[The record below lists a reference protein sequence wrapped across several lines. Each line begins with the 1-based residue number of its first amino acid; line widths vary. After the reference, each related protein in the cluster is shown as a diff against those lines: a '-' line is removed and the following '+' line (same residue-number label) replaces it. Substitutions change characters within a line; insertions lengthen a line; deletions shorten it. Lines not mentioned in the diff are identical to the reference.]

1 MSNTAYNDLHVINHS
16 ARSFLAAKYSSCPA
30 SLRLTSGLPHGIQT
44 LMQAAFSQSTWRKH
58 EAALNCFKLFETSLL
73 LSSPWPLSHTVLC
86 SFTVWVCTEKKL
98 KSSTI
103 SSYLSSLKT
112 IHSLRNLDCSAFDNF
127 TLKSLIRGK
136 ENQEIYSTEG
146 NSSRRVMTLPLLK
159 LLGHEI
165 AISNWGENSK
175 QTVWAA
181 FTLAFFGSFRMG
193 EILPQQ
199 EKNFSPKDTLLWG
212 DLNFLDKNHILIHIK
227 SPKSRL
233 PQGEFV
239 DIFSFTGHGVCP
251 VAALVALK
259 DSQHSIIPT
268 SPVFC
273 FQNFTNLTKTTVNS
287 ILPQLLLPHL
297 GSESNNFSGHSF
309 RAGIPAI
316 LACHPE
322 EANSS
327 DIMGWGRWKSE
338 AYQCYTRLKLDQKR
352 GAFQKISNLL
362 NL

>member
-1 MSNTAYNDLHVINHS
+1 MRGSLT
-16 ARSFLAAKYSSCPA
+16 AKYSSCPA
-30 SLRLTSGLPHGIQT
+30 SLRLTSGLSVGIQT
-44 LMQAAFSQSTWRKH
+44 LLQAAFSQSTWRKH
-58 EAALNCFKLFETSLL
+58 EAALNCFKLYENTHPP
-73 LSSPWPLSHTVLC
+73 SSSWPLNHTILC
-86 SFTVWVCTEKKL
+86 SFTVWACNERKL
-98 KSSTI
+98 KSSSI

-112 IHSLRNLDCSAFDNF
+112 IHSLQNLDCSAFDNF

-146 NSSRRVMTLPLLK
+146 NCSRRVMTLPLLK

-165 AISNWGENSK
+165 AISKWGENSK

-181 FTLAFFGSFRMG
+181 LTIAFFGSFRMG
-193 EILPQQ
+193 EILSQ
-199 EKNFSPKDTLLWG
+199 EESKFSPKDTLLWG
-212 DLNFLDKNHILIHIK
+212 DIKFLDLNHILIHIK
-227 SPKSRL
+227 TPKSRL

-251 VAALVALK
+251 VAALVALR
-259 DSQHSIIPT
+259 DSQHSIDPN
-268 SPVFC
+268 SPVFS
-273 FQNFTNLTKTTVNS
+273 FQNSINLTKRTVNS

-297 GSESNNFSGHSF
+297 GSESSNISGHSF
-309 RAGIPAI
+309 RAAIPAI

-327 DIMGWGRWKSE
+327 DIMGWGRWKSD

>member
-73 LSSPWPLSHTVLC
+73 LSSSWPLSHTV
-86 SFTVWVCTEKKL
+86 
-98 KSSTI
+98 
-103 SSYLSSLKT
+103 LSSLKT